1 MSFYPFNPR
10 KVRLA
15 GLGGAI
21 ACGAVALWA
30 LWGAARGVEPYGEA
44 RAGLAAGLMF
54 AFLYAFFRLRPRKGW
69 GVTIEPLKLT
79 IARPISGTPI
89 EIVPG
94 QVDEIR
100 RDGKRQDMVA
110 LYLKSGQ
117 RILLAQH
124 LFPSPDAF
132 DEVAKAMRAWKP
144 ESPGA

>member
-1 MSFYPFNPR
+1 MSFHPFNPR
-10 KVRLA
+10 KVRLVA
-15 GLGGAI
+15 LGGAV

-30 LWGAARGVEPYGEA
+30 LWDAAHGLEKLGEA

-54 AFLYAFFRLRPRKGW
+54 AFLYAFFRLRPNKGW

-89 EIVPG
+89 EVLPG

-100 RDGKRQDMVA
+100 RDGKRQDLVA
-110 LYLKSGQ
+110 IYLKNGQ

-124 LFPSPDAF
+124 LFSSPQAF

-144 ESPGA
+144 EPPNV